1 MVKDFVVQR
10 KIKSNSRVLFNPALL
25 ENGQDAMFFICQ
37 TSDTA
42 NKC

>member
-1 MVKDFVVQR
+1 MAKDFMVQR
-10 KIKSNSRVLFNPALL
+10 KIKSNSRVLFNSGLL